1 MHDETD
7 IVQRT
12 FHRNVT
18 VSFLPFVETVVFK
31 KWNKDFFGLIV
42 GLFVHKK
49 RDETGKP
56 EWINGHH
63 CYLVAICILT
73 DVYERVAGY
82 FVCLF
87 ASERKQTQE

>member
-1 MHDETD
+1 MLKL
-7 IVQRT
+7 
-12 FHRNVT
+12 
-18 VSFLPFVETVVFK
+18 SFLK
-31 KWNKDFFGLIV
+31 SGIRIFFGLIV